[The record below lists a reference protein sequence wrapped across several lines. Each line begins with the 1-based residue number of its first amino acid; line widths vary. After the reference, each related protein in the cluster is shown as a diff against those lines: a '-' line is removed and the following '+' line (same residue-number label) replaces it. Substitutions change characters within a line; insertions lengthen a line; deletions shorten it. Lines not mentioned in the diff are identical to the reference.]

1 MKLLAS
7 TKSKI
12 TKGDNYENVPYLQI
26 IWSSIYLE
34 YYSLFGVVLVHCNIV
49 KNNYQRDSK
58 AFYTYIAKKSFDQLL
73 DISHKNF
80 ISIKKNYF
88 KVFIHSNV
96 VY

>member
-1 MKLLAS
+1 MKLLES

-12 TKGDNYENVPYLQI
+12 PKGDNYENVPYLQI
-26 IWSSIYLE
+26 IWSNIYLE
-34 YYSLFGVVLVHCNIV
+34 YYSLFGVVLVNCNIV
-49 KNNYQRDSK
+49 NKNYQGDSK
-58 AFYTYIAKKSFDQLL
+58 AFYTYIAKESFGQLL

-80 ISIKKNYF
+80 ISIKKIYF